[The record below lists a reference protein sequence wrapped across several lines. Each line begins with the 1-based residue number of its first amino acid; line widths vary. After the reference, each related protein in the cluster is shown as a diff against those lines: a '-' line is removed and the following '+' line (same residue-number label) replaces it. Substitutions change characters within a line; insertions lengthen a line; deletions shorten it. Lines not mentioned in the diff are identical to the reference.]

1 MAAKQ
6 MGPTEWGLLGL
17 LAMLWGATLFLT
29 EIALGGLG
37 PLTVV
42 LCRVGIAAVVLTAL
56 LPVIGVKLPRAP
68 RAWGAVLVMGAI
80 NNALPFSLIVWGQT
94 HIDSGLAAI
103 LNATTPIFTVVLVVW
118 IKHMIPL

>member
-17 LAMLWGATLFLT
+17 LAMLWGGTFFLT

-56 LPVIGVKLPRAP
+56 LPAIGVKLPRAP
-68 RAWGAVLVMGAI
+68 RAWGAFLVMGAI
-80 NNALPFSLIVWGQT
+80 NNAFPFSLIVWGQT

-103 LNATTPIFTVVLVVW
+103 LNATTPIFTVVRVVW